1 MRSSILLSLLFL
13 SFSFSSLL
21 QADYTID
28 KPIDF
33 STKFTRDQSH
43 NDSPRVNAWI
53 RAAEQLQEEKKR
65 AQEEKERIEK
75 NVQRWIKEND
85 LLPKYLNFEESL
97 RQLKWNLPRFYSF
110 LEELH
115 SPDHD
120 KNYAVRLILDWAL
133 SRDNKKENGDTFLVS
148 VWDLLS
154 PRLERKVEWDT
165 KNHIPTLT
173 ELNCPRLNEAIANV
187 KQRQKEQK
195 EQKAKDFLISAVIFL
210 LASVPAY
217 ILLKKLIKLIIRL
230 MKLPHPYTIIA
241 CAILALAFAPM
252 PYGYYNFL
260 HIAVCL
266 YSIYLATT
274 LWHPQQVSYRAL
286 LAIAIAILYNPIWRI
301 TLTRD
306 SWPAVNA
313 ITIILFLTVLRH
325 PLPPKTPS

>member
-1 MRSSILLSLLFL
+1 MDKSSR
-13 SFSFSSLL
+13 
-21 QADYTID
+21 T
-28 KPIDF
+28 
-33 STKFTRDQSH
+33 TTR
-43 NDSPRVNAWI
+43 R
-53 RAAEQLQEEKKR
+53 KKW

-85 LLPKYLNFEESL
+85 LLPQYLNFEESL
-97 RQLKWNLPRFYSF
+97 RRLKWNLPRFYSF

-115 SPDHD
+115 SPDHG

-133 SRDNKKENGDTFLVS
+133 SRDNKKENGDAFLVS

-154 PRLERKVEWDT
+154 PRLERKVEWET
-165 KNHIPTLT
+165 KNHIPTLA
-173 ELNCPRLNEAIANV
+173 ELNCPRLSEAVANV

-195 EQKAKDFLISAVIFL
+195 KQKTKDFLISAVIFL

-241 CAILALAFAPM
+241 CGLLVLTFAPM

-266 YSIYLATT
+266 YSVYLATT
-274 LWHPQQVSYRAL
+274 LWRPQQVNYRAL

-301 TLTRD
+301 SLTRD
-306 SWPAVNA
+306 FWLAANA
-313 ITIILFLTVLRH
+313 LIIILFLLL
-325 PLPPKTPS
+325 PLPTKHEQQ